1 MNNEVEGLMTRNSR
15 TYRLGTW
22 RPGFTLTEL
31 AVTAVIMIIVI
42 LALGTVIV
50 DSIRGWNKMYARVY
64 ADVVTDSYVARNA
77 FDRVVR
83 SAGRQTYLLDVDGAW
98 LQVYC
103 YSSASA
109 TTLDRY
115 ARFIVANG
123 ELQILHGN
131 RALDGT
137 LSDPDRT
144 ETLCANVSSCIFMG
158 DGRSAQME
166 LTLDDGTLSATV
178 VSSAVMHNGS

>member
-1 MNNEVEGLMTRNSR
+1 MTRNSR
-15 TYRLGTW
+15 TYRFGAW
-22 RPGFTLTEL
+22 RPGFTLVEL
-31 AVTAVIMIIVI
+31 AVTATIMIIVI

-50 DSIRGWNKMYARVY
+50 DSIRGWHKMYARVY

-83 SAGRQTYLLDVDGAW
+83 SAGRQTYLLAADGAW
-98 LQVYC
+98 LEVYC
-103 YSSASA
+103 YSGPSA

-115 ARFIVANG
+115 ARFNVANG

-137 LSDPDRT
+137 LSAPDMT
-144 ETLCANVSSCIFMG
+144 ETVCANVSSCIFMR

>member
-1 MNNEVEGLMTRNSR
+1 MGAR
-15 TYRLGTW
+15 

-31 AVTAVIMIIVI
+31 VVTATIMIIAI
-42 LALGTVIV
+42 LALGTVIA
-50 DSIRGWNKMYARVY
+50 DSIRGWNKMYDRVY

-83 SAGRQTYLLDVDGAW
+83 SAGRQTYTLVDNGGHYDE
-98 LQVYC
+98 LEVYY

-109 TTLDRY
+109 ITLDRY
-115 ARFIVANG
+115 ARFVVVTGNVNTG
-123 ELQILHGN
+123 ELQIQHGIW
-131 RALDGT
+131 APGT
-137 LSDPDRT
+137 GTPRSLLTT
-144 ETLCANVSSCIFMG
+144 ETVCGNVTSCIFKG
-158 DGRSAQME
+158 DMRSAQMA

>member
-1 MNNEVEGLMTRNSR
+1 MTGNRR
-15 TYRLGTW
+15 TYRFGAW
-22 RPGFTLTEL
+22 RPGFTLVEL
-31 AVTAVIMIIVI
+31 VVTATIMIIVI

-83 SAGRQTYLLDVDGAW
+83 QAWRGRPPQVGEGGATLEVYYYSSPSAGAP
-98 LQVYC
+98 
-103 YSSASA
+103 
-109 TTLDRY
+109 DRY
-115 ARFIVANG
+115 ARFEVDAG
-123 ELQILHGN
+123 KKELLIKHGN

-137 LSDPDRT
+137 LAAPDRT
-144 ETLCANVSSCIFMG
+144 EEDFCHNVSACVFMG

>member
-1 MNNEVEGLMTRNSR
+1 MTRNSR
-15 TYRLGTW
+15 TYRFRVW

-31 AVTAVIMIIVI
+31 VVTAAIMIIVI

-83 SAGRQTYLLDVDGAW
+83 QAWRGRPPQVGEGGATLEVYYYSSPSAGAP
-98 LQVYC
+98 
-103 YSSASA
+103 
-109 TTLDRY
+109 DRY
-115 ARFIVANG
+115 ARFEVDAG
-123 ELQILHGN
+123 KKELLIKHGN

>member
-1 MNNEVEGLMTRNSR
+1 MTRNSR
-15 TYRLGTW
+15 TFRFGAW
-22 RPGFTLTEL
+22 RPGFTLAEL
-31 AVTAVIMIIVI
+31 AVTVAVMLIVI
-42 LALGTVIV
+42 LAMGTVIA

-83 SAGRQTYLLDVDGAW
+83 SAGRQTYLLAADRTW
-98 LQVYC
+98 IEVYC

-115 ARFIVANG
+115 ARFNVANG

-137 LSDPDRT
+137 LSAPDTT
-144 ETLCANVSSCIFMG
+144 ETVCANVSSCIFNA

-166 LTLDDGTLSATV
+166 LTLDDGALTRTV

>member
-1 MNNEVEGLMTRNSR
+1 MTRNRR
-15 TYRLGTW
+15 TYRFGAW

-50 DSIRGWNKMYARVY
+50 DSIRGWHKMYARVY

-83 SAGRQTYLLDVDGAW
+83 SAGQRTPLLVDNGGQYDE
-98 LQVYC
+98 LVVYY
-103 YSSASA
+103 YSSPSAS
-109 TTLDRY
+109 TLDRY
-115 ARFIVANG
+115 ARFYVDTTDENQLKID
-123 ELQILHGN
+123 HGN
-131 RALDGT
+131 
-137 LSDPDRT
+137 LSPTGDRSPADRT
-144 ETLCANVSSCIFMG
+144 EDRFCRNVSRCFFKK

-166 LTLDDGTLSATV
+166 LTLDDETLSATV